1 MVRSGGSL
9 RPDELPK
16 RQKALRQISVSEC
29 EFSKAVDKVYL
40 IRTGTAL
47 GDIHVAGRL
56 SQTSCLLHP
65 DGSPL
70 LKKISTRSDRHLPE
84 DLLLL
89 REFCLYLK
97 RQFLRKKYKNM
108 KFLYVKSLYFR
119 CMSKIKKFR
128 TKIPDLGTF
137 FVRNSSFLD
146 YLHQTNFPFI
156 KQKRHTRVCL
166 FLSYHPIINL
176 SSERQL
182 LLRSLRSSFP
192 CLRQLRSEQP

>member
-9 RPDELPK
+9 KPDELPK

-70 LKKISTRSDRHLPE
+70 LKKISTLSDKHLHEGILP
-84 DLLLL
+84 LL
-89 REFCLYLK
+89 
-97 RQFLRKKYKNM
+97 
-108 KFLYVKSLYFR
+108 KSSFVSKTLFYAEKIQKQGILSY
-119 CMSKIKKFR
+119 SKI
-128 TKIPDLGTF
+128 
-137 FVRNSSFLD
+137 
-146 YLHQTNFPFI
+146 PF
-156 KQKRHTRVCL
+156 
-166 FLSYHPIINL
+166 
-176 SSERQL
+176 
-182 LLRSLRSSFP
+182 SLKS
-192 CLRQLRSEQP
+192 

>member
-1 MVRSGGSL
+1 LYKWKVNEINIGK
-9 RPDELPK
+9 PDELPK

-97 RQFLRKKYKNM
+97 RQLGQFTRNYTQT
-108 KFLYVKSLYFR
+108 
-119 CMSKIKKFR
+119 
-128 TKIPDLGTF
+128 TKRGLLT
-137 FVRNSSFLD
+137 
-146 YLHQTNFPFI
+146 TN
-156 KQKRHTRVCL
+156 KG
-166 FLSYHPIINL
+166 
-176 SSERQL
+176 
-182 LLRSLRSSFP
+182 
-192 CLRQLRSEQP
+192 

>member
-97 RQFLRKKYKNM
+97 RQWEAILPSPVPQNGYKK
-108 KFLYVKSLYFR
+108 
-119 CMSKIKKFR
+119 
-128 TKIPDLGTF
+128 PDEEKG
-137 FVRNSSFLD
+137 VSD
-146 YLHQTNFPFI
+146 VY
-156 KQKRHTRVCL
+156 RHT
-166 FLSYHPIINL
+166 
-176 SSERQL
+176 
-182 LLRSLRSSFP
+182 P
-192 CLRQLRSEQP
+192 CSNA

>member
-1 MVRSGGSL
+1 MDWRLMISVEAAAIFLYWCERVFRTFCSISL
-9 RPDELPK
+9 MKFTFLCYFTK
-16 RQKALRQISVSEC
+16 RTDTMPRCKVSEC

-119 CMSKIKKFR
+119 CISKIKKFR

-146 YLHQTNFPFI
+146 YLHQTNLSVTV
-156 KQKRHTRVCL
+156 KSRLT
-166 FLSYHPIINL
+166 FL
-176 SSERQL
+176 
-182 LLRSLRSSFP
+182 
-192 CLRQLRSEQP
+192 

>member
-1 MVRSGGSL
+1 MVCSGGCL
-9 RPDELPK
+9 RPDELPE

-29 EFSKAVDKVYL
+29 EFCKAVDKVYL

-65 DGSPL
+65 DDSPL

-84 DLLLL
+84 GLLLL

-108 KFLYVKSLYFR
+108 RFCYVKSLYFR
-119 CMSKIKKFR
+119 YTSKIKKFR
-128 TKIPDLGTF
+128 TKNPDFGTF
-137 FVRNSSFLD
+137 LYGIRCFGAFCTKLTCYLFSFSFSSGWKSAKVERFV
-146 YLHQTNFPFI
+146 
-156 KQKRHTRVCL
+156 
-166 FLSYHPIINL
+166 
-176 SSERQL
+176 
-182 LLRSLRSSFP
+182 SFP
-192 CLRQLRSEQP
+192 NIQV

>member
-1 MVRSGGSL
+1 MYKWKVNEINIGK
-9 RPDELPK
+9 PDELPK

-65 DGSPL
+65 DDSPL

-146 YLHQTNFPFI
+146 YLHQTNLPVTV
-156 KQKRHTRVCL
+156 KSRPT
-166 FLSYHPIINL
+166 FL
-176 SSERQL
+176 
-182 LLRSLRSSFP
+182 
-192 CLRQLRSEQP
+192 

>member
-97 RQFLRKKYKNM
+97 RQLLRKKYKNM
-108 KFLYVKSLYFR
+108 KFLYVKSHYFR
-119 CMSKIKKFR
+119 CISKIKKFR

-146 YLHQTNFPFI
+146 YLHQTNLSVTV
-156 KQKRHTRVCL
+156 KSRLT
-166 FLSYHPIINL
+166 FL
-176 SSERQL
+176 
-182 LLRSLRSSFP
+182 
-192 CLRQLRSEQP
+192 

>member
-119 CMSKIKKFR
+119 CIRKIKKFR

-146 YLHQTNFPFI
+146 YLHQTNFSVTCMTVLHI
-156 KQKRHTRVCL
+156 HIACVT
-166 FLSYHPIINL
+166 INRKAGIG
-176 SSERQL
+176 ERIV
-182 LLRSLRSSFP
+182 
-192 CLRQLRSEQP
+192 

>member
-1 MVRSGGSL
+1 MEHLDGRLRTSEAGSL
-9 RPDELPK
+9 YFYTVRHALSDALPE

-65 DGSPL
+65 DDSPL

-84 DLLLL
+84 GLLLL

-146 YLHQTNFPFI
+146 YLHQTNFP
-156 KQKRHTRVCL
+156 V
-166 FLSYHPIINL
+166 
-176 SSERQL
+176 SS
-182 LLRSLRSSFP
+182 
-192 CLRQLRSEQP
+192 

>member
-97 RQFLRKKYKNM
+97 RQFLRKKYKKSRAGTG
-108 KFLYVKSLYFR
+108 KFFSHAQYLLCPSDRQFSPVKEQTAYVVR
-119 CMSKIKKFR
+119 SK
-128 TKIPDLGTF
+128 
-137 FVRNSSFLD
+137 
-146 YLHQTNFPFI
+146 
-156 KQKRHTRVCL
+156 
-166 FLSYHPIINL
+166 
-176 SSERQL
+176 
-182 LLRSLRSSFP
+182 
-192 CLRQLRSEQP
+192 

>member
-1 MVRSGGSL
+1 MLTILWIGMVRSGGSL

-40 IRTGTAL
+40 IPSCASWRSPECEFFRKSDSFVLLNTGTPTRTIRSA
-47 GDIHVAGRL
+47 DRL

-119 CMSKIKKFR
+119 YTSKIKKFR

-146 YLHQTNFPFI
+146 YLHQTNFP
-156 KQKRHTRVCL
+156 V
-166 FLSYHPIINL
+166 
-176 SSERQL
+176 SS
-182 LLRSLRSSFP
+182 
-192 CLRQLRSEQP
+192 

>member
-29 EFSKAVDKVYL
+29 EFSRKSDSFVLLNTVTPTRT
-40 IRTGTAL
+40 IRSA
-47 GDIHVAGRL
+47 DRL

-146 YLHQTNFPFI
+146 YLHQTNFSV
-156 KQKRHTRVCL
+156 T
-166 FLSYHPIINL
+166 
-176 SSERQL
+176 
-182 LLRSLRSSFP
+182 
-192 CLRQLRSEQP
+192 